1 MEPLLAIE
9 DVRVSF
15 EKESGAVAVLN
26 GVDLNVQPG
35 ESIGIVGESGAGKT
49 VLVRTILNLL

>member
-26 GVDLNVQPG
+26 GVRP
-35 ESIGIVGESGAGKT
+35 ERAT
-49 VLVRTILNLL
+49 R